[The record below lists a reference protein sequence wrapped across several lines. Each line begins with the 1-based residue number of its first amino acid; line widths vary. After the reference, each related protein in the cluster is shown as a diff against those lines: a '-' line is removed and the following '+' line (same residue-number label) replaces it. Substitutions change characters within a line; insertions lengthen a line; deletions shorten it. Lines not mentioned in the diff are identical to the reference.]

1 MTAHPQPIAGR
12 RRREPPNDWRSLLAH
27 TALGVIAGMLLLHPV
42 TKAIYAD
49 TWTGTASSGQR
60 LALAFSAPMLGMT
73 ASFAALGGAVGF
85 LFGLFNRIVAR
96 HRRVRGFLEAE
107 LERTVVS
114 LVASGESEHVEFK
127 ASARW
132 DLERGCVSRQLED
145 TLMRTVAGML
155 NNTGGSLL
163 IGVNDE
169 GGICG
174 LERDYATLKDR
185 NRDGFERF
193 IVGLMRSRLG
203 GHVCPLAHVTFHAA
217 DGRDI
222 CRIIVEPADR
232 PVYFQDGGASR
243 FYLRTGN
250 STREL
255 DARET
260 LEHVSRRFRARPAD
274 AFRMAVFCGT
284 LFLGT
289 LQACGHTTRSRA
301 AQQPAPFSMADLRSA
316 IAAQLWNAE
325 RPAWAPARHWPRVR
339 RLYERFGHT
348 PLWIG
353 PLGATPRAVSLL
365 RALEDAPSHALST
378 REYSVQLVG
387 QIVNGAAITARS
399 SAQQLADADVRL
411 TAVYTS
417 YASDMLI
424 GQVDPRTI
432 SQAWHIPRDPSEI
445 DSALA
450 ASLQSPE
457 LETSLAAMVPADS
470 AYRALR
476 SAYAR
481 YRAIADSGGWPKA
494 LQARLEIEG
503 LLVRPTDV
511 PRSNAAGAAD
521 IAAALKRFQALHGLD
536 TTGAVG
542 PATRRA
548 LNVTAADRAHQIG
561 ANMER
566 IRWLPRTRGSRYVVV
581 NIPSFRLH
589 AHDSAGRVLE
599 MKVAVGAAY
608 DRRATPAFSDSMEYV
623 VFRPYWNVPARI
635 AQQEI
640 LSRASADTGFLNR
653 LGYEWYADGRVR
665 RLRQRPGPTNALG
678 SVKFMFPNQFDVY
691 LHDTPDKSVFD
702 RADRAVSFG
711 CIRLERPDLFAQFVL
726 GWPLD
731 SVRRSMQR
739 PPDNRIVSLPRK
751 LAVYIVYFTAFPR
764 DGEIA
769 FANDLYD
776 RDSAL
781 DRELIDSTARRH
793 P

>member
-1 MTAHPQPIAGR
+1 MIAHPQRTAGR
-12 RRREPPNDWRSLLAH
+12 GRRGAPNDWWGLLAH
-27 TALGVIAGMLLLHPV
+27 TALGTIAGMLLIHPV

-49 TWTGTASSGQR
+49 TWTGVASTGER

-85 LFGLFNRIVAR
+85 MFGLVSRMVAQ
-96 HRRVRGFLEAE
+96 HRRVRDFLEAE

-114 LVASGESEHVEFK
+114 LIAAGESEHVEFK

-145 TLMRTVAGML
+145 AVARTVAGML

-163 IGVNDE
+163 IGVGDE

-203 GHVCPLAHVTFHAA
+203 AHVCPLAHVTFHSVDA
-217 DGRDI
+217 RDI

-232 PVYFQDGGASR
+232 PVYFQDGGGSR

-260 LEHVSRRFRARPAD
+260 LEHVSRRFRARPAVP
-274 AFRMAVFCGT
+274 FRFVVFYSA
-284 LFLGT
+284 LLLGT
-289 LQACGHTTRSRA
+289 LQACGNTTRART
-301 AQQPAPFSMADLRSA
+301 QQPARISTADLRSA
-316 IAAQLWNAE
+316 IVAQLENAE
-325 RPAWAPARHWPRVR
+325 RPAWAAVRHWTHVR
-339 RLYERFGHT
+339 RLYEHFDYT

-353 PLGATPRAVSLL
+353 AMGEQPRVLSLL
-365 RALEDAPSHALST
+365 QALEDAPSHALST
-378 REYSVQLVG
+378 RGYSVPMVRR
-387 QIVNGAAITARS
+387 IVNRDAIAARF
-399 SAQQLADADVRL
+399 SAEQLADVDVRL
-411 TAVYTS
+411 TAVYAA
-417 YASDMLI
+417 YASDMLA

-432 SQAWHIPRDPSEI
+432 SQAWHISRRPAEI

-450 ASLQSPE
+450 ATLSDAD
-457 LETSLAAMVPADS
+457 LEKGLAAMVPADP
-470 AYRALR
+470 AYRALQ
-476 SAYAR
+476 AGYAR
-481 YRAIADSGGWPKA
+481 YRTIADSGGWPRT
-494 LQARLEIEG
+494 LRSRLAVEG
-503 LLVRPTDV
+503 LLVDAPRPPV
-511 PRSNAAGAAD
+511 PDDSGLAVAV
-521 IAAALKRFQALHGLD
+521 KRFQALHGLD
-536 TTGAVG
+536 TTGAIG

-548 LNVTAADRAHQIG
+548 LDVSAADRAHQIG
-561 ANMER
+561 VNLER
-566 IRWLPRTRGSRYVVV
+566 MRWLPRALGARHVIV
-581 NIPSFRLH
+581 NIPSFQLH
-589 AHDSAGRVLE
+589 AHDDTGGVLD
-599 MKVAVGAAY
+599 MKVAVGAEY

-623 VFRPYWNVPARI
+623 VFRPYWNVPTRI
-635 AQQEI
+635 AQREI
-640 LSRASADTGFLNR
+640 LPRAATDTGFLSR
-653 LGYEWYADGRVR
+653 YGYEWYADGRAR
-665 RLRQRPGPTNALG
+665 RLRQRPGPANALG
-678 SVKFMFPNQFDVY
+678 NVKFMFPNPFDVY
-691 LHDTPDKSVFD
+691 LHDTPDRTVFG

-739 PPDNRIVSLPRK
+739 QPDNRVVPLPRK
-751 LAVYIVYFTAFPR
+751 LAVFIVYFTAFPR
-764 DGEIA
+764 GDAIA